1 MGGRSRV
8 AAQLLS
14 GFGFRQVYNL
24 TGGIKA
30 WNGLVAEGPVE
41 MNLDLI
47 TGLETPTDI
56 LKLAYGMEQ
65 NLANFYREVEKKS
78 SDDDLIEL
86 LNTLASVEDRHTHY
100 VYSLY
105 KSWETNPLSL
115 EDFQKSV
122 VSDVIESGLKLDD
135 FLNSNRDFL
144 KTASDLL
151 DLSMMLETQALDFY
165 LRLAQRSTKEESRSA
180 FHKIADEEK
189 AHLTSLSKLRDRR
202 S

>member
-14 GFGFRQVYNL
+14 GFGFRQIYNL

-47 TGLETPTDI
+47 SGLETPTDV

-86 LNTLASVEDRHTHY
+86 LNTLASVEERHTQY

-151 DLSMMLETQALDFY
+151 DLSMMLETQALDLY

>member
-1 MGGRSRV
+1 M
-8 AAQLLS
+8 
-14 GFGFRQVYNL
+14 
-24 TGGIKA
+24 
-30 WNGLVAEGPVE
+30 AEGPVE

-47 TGLETPTDI
+47 SGLETPTDV

-86 LNTLASVEDRHTHY
+86 LNTLASVEERHTQY

-135 FLNSNRDFL
+135 FLNRNRDFL

-151 DLSMMLETQALDFY
+151 DLSMMLETQALDLY

>member
-1 MGGRSRV
+1 M
-8 AAQLLS
+8 
-14 GFGFRQVYNL
+14 
-24 TGGIKA
+24 
-30 WNGLVAEGPVE
+30 AEGPVG

-47 TGLETPTDI
+47 SGLETPTDI

-78 SDDDLIEL
+78 SDDDLIDL
-86 LNTLASVEDRHTHY
+86 LNTLASVEEKHTQY

-105 KSWETNPLSL
+105 KSWEITPLSL
-115 EDFQKSV
+115 KDFQKSV
-122 VSDVIESGLKLDD
+122 LSDVIESGLKLDD

-151 DLSMMLETQALDFY
+151 DLSMMLETQALDLY

-189 AHLTSLSKLRDRR
+189 AHLTLLSKLRDRR